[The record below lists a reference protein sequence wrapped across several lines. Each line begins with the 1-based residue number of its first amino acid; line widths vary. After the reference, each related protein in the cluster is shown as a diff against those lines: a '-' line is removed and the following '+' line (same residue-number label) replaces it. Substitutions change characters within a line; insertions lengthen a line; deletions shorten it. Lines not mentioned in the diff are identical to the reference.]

1 MLKIITPIAIAA
13 LTVLSI
19 APQSQAIPINLE
31 SILIRPR
38 ADGTTKVKAVIGI
51 GTQPDY
57 SSRWE
62 GRGRREWEIQR
73 EREAERR
80 RYRYYQRGDRYSDY
94 GREYRRD
101 RY

>member
-1 MLKIITPIAIAA
+1 MLKLIAPIALAA

-31 SILIRPR
+31 SIYIRPR
-38 ADGTTKVKAVIGI
+38 ADGTTRVKAVIGV
-51 GTQPDY
+51 GTQPEY
-57 SSRWE
+57 SNRWE

-80 RYRYYQRGDRYSDY
+80 RHRYYSRGDRYSDY
-94 GREYRRD
+94 D
-101 RY
+101 RYSDR

>member
-31 SILIRPR
+31 SIYIGPR
-38 ADGTTKVKAVIGI
+38 WDGSTKVKAVIGV
-51 GTQPDY
+51 GTQPEY
-57 SSRWE
+57 SNRWE
-62 GRGRREWEIQR
+62 GRDRREWQIQR

-80 RYRYYQRGDRYSDY
+80 RNRSYSRGDRYSDY
-94 GREYRRD
+94 DREYHR
-101 RY
+101 